1 MVNHRLLPH
10 QLWKSLICV
19 FPGISLFIISI
30 RLIKYYSSM
39 GYFIWIYNIVFL
51 VDFVLLDIYKI
62 PLGFRFSTELAW
74 IALILK
80 LCVLKIKPLLLKV
93 HILVIDL
100 LVLNFNAVIF
110 TVVLTDAM
118 IL

>member
-10 QLWKSLICV
+10 QLWKSSICV
-19 FPGISLFIISI
+19 FPGNSLFVISI

-51 VDFVLLDIYKI
+51 VGFVLDIYKI

-74 IALILK
+74 IALTLK
-80 LCVLKIKPLLLKV
+80 PCVLKIKPLLLKV
-93 HILVIDL
+93 CI
-100 LVLNFNAVIF
+100 LVLNLVVLNFYAAFF
-110 TVVLTDAM
+110 TVVLTDVV

>member
-10 QLWKSLICV
+10 QLSKSSIFV
-19 FPGISLFIISI
+19 FPGNSLFVILI
-30 RLIKYYSSM
+30 RLIKYYSSELIFLDLQ
-39 GYFIWIYNIVFL
+39 YCL

-62 PLGFRFSTELAW
+62 PLVFRFSTELAW
-74 IALILK
+74 IALTLK
-80 LCVLKIKPLLLKV
+80 PCVLKIKPLLLKV
-93 HILVIDL
+93 SILVLDL
-100 LVLNFNAVIF
+100 VVLNFYAVIF